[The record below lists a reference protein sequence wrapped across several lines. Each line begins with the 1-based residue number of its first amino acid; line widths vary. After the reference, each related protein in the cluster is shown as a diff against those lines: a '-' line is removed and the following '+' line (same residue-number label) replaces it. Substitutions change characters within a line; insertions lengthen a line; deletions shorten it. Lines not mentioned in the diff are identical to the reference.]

1 MWMTDKYK
9 KQKNFSKEWVL
20 TRNWMPYFEVFNS
33 WEYKF
38 KHRFLLSLIYEF
50 ELHDKDFDLT
60 TKEISKLM
68 RMSEITVKRYVALLI
83 KQGVLTAEKTGRT
96 RKLKLTNQQ

>member
-1 MWMTDKYK
+1 MTDKYK

-38 KHRFLLSLIYEF
+38 NNRFLLSLIYEF
-50 ELHDKDFDLT
+50 ELHDKEFDLT

-68 RMSEITVKRYVALLI
+68 RMSEITVKRYVASLI
-83 KQGVLTAEKTGRT
+83 KQGVLVAEKTGRT
-96 RKLKLTNQQ
+96 RKLKLTKQQ